1 MKKWFNN
8 LSLKQQKI
16 ILITLSII
24 SMIIVIVG
32 VIVNFYILFIGI
44 VFFIPLLI
52 LLNIV
57 EKKTKKKQENITKH
71 DIQDSY
77 ERKKYKELISNNF
90 DLDSIK
96 NNFQCSLLIMT
107 LNQIKENNYF
117 NHLDFNF
124 NIDERINEIE
134 LLGKKFFNESKYNN
148 FIALDLETTG
158 LNPENDRIIQI
169 ALIKVANGIIVD
181 KFTSLVN
188 PQMHISSKASEINGI
203 YDEDVKNNKTIQE
216 IFPDIMN
223 FIEKYPLVAHN
234 AKFDISFLKNEYIRC
249 FNKHMPYRKNICTM
263 KLWKKLFFKFQ
274 NEDVISAKLNTLVIN
289 LLNKEEINEY
299 QKNKHDAYCDAIAT
313 AKVFMKMYDNSVDE

>member
-57 EKKTKKKQENITKH
+57 EKKTNKKQENIIKH

-96 NNFQCSLLIMT
+96 SNFQCTLLIMT

-117 NHLDFNF
+117 NHSDFNF

-169 ALIKVANGIIVD
+169 ALIKVSNGIIVD

-249 FNKHMPYRKNICTM
+249 FNKNIPYRKNICTM

>member
-1 MKKWFNN
+1 
-8 LSLKQQKI
+8 
-16 ILITLSII
+16 
-24 SMIIVIVG
+24 
-32 VIVNFYILFIGI
+32 
-44 VFFIPLLI
+44 
-52 LLNIV
+52 
-57 EKKTKKKQENITKH
+57 
-71 DIQDSY
+71 
-77 ERKKYKELISNNF
+77 
-90 DLDSIK
+90 
-96 NNFQCSLLIMT
+96 MT

-223 FIEKYPLVAHN
+223 FIEKYPLVVHN

-249 FNKHMPYRKNICTM
+249 FNKNMPYRKNICTM

>member
-24 SMIIVIVG
+24 SMIIVFVG
-32 VIVNFYILFIGI
+32 IIVNFYILFIGF

-57 EKKTKKKQENITKH
+57 EKKTKKKQENITKY

-249 FNKHMPYRKNICTM
+249 FNKNMPYRKNICTM

>member
-57 EKKTKKKQENITKH
+57 EKKTKKNQENITKH

-249 FNKHMPYRKNICTM
+249 FNKNMPYRKNICTM

>member
-24 SMIIVIVG
+24 SMIIVFVG
-32 VIVNFYILFIGI
+32 IIVNFYILFIGF

-57 EKKTKKKQENITKH
+57 EKKTKKKQENITKY

-169 ALIKVANGIIVD
+169 ALIKVADGIIVD

-249 FNKHMPYRKNICTM
+249 FNKNIPYRKNICTM

>member
-124 NIDERINEIE
+124 NIDKRINEIE

-249 FNKHMPYRKNICTM
+249 FNKNMPYRKNICTM

>member
-24 SMIIVIVG
+24 SMIIVFVG
-32 VIVNFYILFIGI
+32 IIVNFYILFIGF

-57 EKKTKKKQENITKH
+57 EKKTKKKQENITKY

-169 ALIKVANGIIVD
+169 ALIKVADGIIVD

-249 FNKHMPYRKNICTM
+249 FNKNMPYRKNICTM